1 MYLYTNEK
9 AQKTAFLPIDVQ
21 KRRRRR
27 HKKELFAN
35 YSASNYNTI
44 VLESFSVVTIGYT
57 PFICVAVW
65 EEMDS
70 WYNFRIGHLFIFRL
84 QL

>member
-27 HKKELFAN
+27 YKKELFAN

-44 VLESFSVVTIGYT
+44 VLQKGQTEVGSSSL
-57 PFICVAVW
+57 CSNL
-65 EEMDS
+65 D
-70 WYNFRIGHLFIFRL
+70 R
-84 QL
+84 